1 MKSGFVSLVGRPN
14 AGKSTIINA
23 IMKQKIAIVSP
34 KPQTTTDAIRAV
46 YNESRGQIVFVD
58 TPGIHKPHFRL
69 GEELNKMAYSSL
81 RDVEATLLV
90 VDASVPFGDGDQFL
104 IDHLVIK
111 SPLFIVFN
119 KIDLTNFGLMELLRS
134 KYSAC
139 YPQATQI
146 EISALNHINL
156 DKLLDKIIAIL
167 PEGPQYFPD
176 GVFSDHPESFIVA
189 ELIREKI
196 IMLTQEEIPHSI
208 AVVVERV
215 VAKAKQTDIY
225 AAIIVEKESQ
235 KGIIIGKKGRM
246 VKRIRLQ
253 STYDIQNLLG
263 ITAAL
268 ELYVKVEEKWRDSS
282 RMIKE
287 FGYISEE

>member
-1 MKSGFVSLVGRPN
+1 MKSGFVSVIGRPN
-14 AGKSTIINA
+14 VGKSTLVNALVKRKVSIIT
-23 IMKQKIAIVSP
+23 P
-34 KPQTTTDAIRAV
+34 KPQTTRNKIQGILNTNDAQVI
-46 YNESRGQIVFVD
+46 FVD

-146 EISALNHINL
+146 EISALNHVNL